1 MDSISLFFTF
11 LRKLFLS
18 FFFTGIHQCTLRKFL
33 LNLLFK
39 YSIVLLCTFPIGQF
53 RAITIH
59 NMDSRIEEL
68 YMCIMRYTY
77 IAKKI
82 LRIVQVF
89 QFHFDYSSC
98 EFYISHFFRHLF
110 QYVIIDLHSACT
122 SLPCFKICTTDL
134 SKPHLPY
141 HLIIV
146 TASNCSS
153 NFLSSS

>member
-1 MDSISLFFTF
+1 MDYFKNSRLLFFLNCSLDSISLFFTF
-11 LRKLFLS
+11 LRKLFLF

-98 EFYISHFFRHLF
+98 EFYISHFLDICFSMSSLIFTLLALACRASKF
-110 QYVIIDLHSACT
+110 VPQIYQSRTCPII
-122 SLPCFKICTTDL
+122 
-134 SKPHLPY
+134 
-141 HLIIV
+141 
-146 TASNCSS
+146 
-153 NFLSSS
+153 